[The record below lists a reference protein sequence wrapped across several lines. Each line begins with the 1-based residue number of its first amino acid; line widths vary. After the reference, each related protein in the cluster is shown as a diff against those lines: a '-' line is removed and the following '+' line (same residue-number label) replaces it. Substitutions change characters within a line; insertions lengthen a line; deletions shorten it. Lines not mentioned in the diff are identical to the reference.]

1 MAVLGGNLGRKLE
14 AMLRGT
20 GIKVITLPRP
30 AVVRER
36 DRSDRRF
43 LRKQNYQRFFMN
55 ARRVCLDVDS
65 IGFVDSCLFTG
76 EAVES
81 DVLAKLSD
89 VLGTKVLLGAYH
101 EDLITVVVE
110 RGREPTVMTRL
121 REAGG
126 KDLYIVPNKV
136 SLRIISSVIGTDGKE
151 KAPAL
156 IDVIDV
162 ENRKLCLY
170 TPYQGDI
177 QAVVVGR
184 IRINEEWEEV
194 GRPLKCLL

>member
-1 MAVLGGNLGRKLE
+1 
-14 AMLRGT
+14 MLRGT
-20 GIKVITLPRP
+20 GIEVMTLPRP

-55 ARRVCLDVDS
+55 AKRVCLDIDS
-65 IGFVDSCLFTG
+65 IGIVDSCLFTG
-76 EAVES
+76 EHIES
-81 DVLAKLSD
+81 DVLAKLSE
-89 VLGTKVLLGAYH
+89 VLGIKVLLGARH
-101 EDLITVVVE
+101 EDLIIVVADK
-110 RGREPTVMTRL
+110 GREPSVIPRF
-121 REAGG
+121 REVGG

-136 SLRIISSVIGTDGKE
+136 SLRIVSAVIGPDGKE

-162 ENRKLCLY
+162 ENRKLCIY
-170 TPYQGDI
+170 TPYQGEI
-177 QAVVVGR
+177 RGVVVGR
-184 IRINEEWEEV
+184 VRISEDWEEV